1 MPNTIHIPTPLRPF
15 TDKKESVEVSG
26 GTVGELLADLT
37 TQYEGLRKHLYADD
51 GRLRNFVNVYLND
64 EDIRYLQKERT
75 PVKPGDS
82 LSIVPSVAGGAPVT
96 TDAKSSVGTG
106 SPTSAEASV
115 GKQARPEPDLTADE
129 IKRYSRHLI
138 MPEVGI
144 DGQRKLKAGSVL
156 YIGAGG
162 LGSPAAMYLAAAG
175 VGRIGIVD
183 FDVVDFSNLQ
193 RQLLH
198 STSDVG
204 RSKLAS
210 AKDRLHALNPHI
222 QIDTYETTV
231 TSDNALDLF
240 RPYDVILDGTD
251 NFPTR
256 YLVNDACVLLGK
268 PNTYGSIFRFE
279 GQASV
284 FGTKDG
290 PCYRC
295 LYPEPPPPGL
305 VPSCAEGGVLGV
317 LPGIIGVIQ
326 ATEAIKL
333 ILGIGEPLIGRF
345 LIYDALKMRFRELK
359 LRKDPDCPVCGTHP
373 TVTKLIDYEQFCGIR
388 PEPAAQTTGAVVNDW
403 ETTAVDLKKRLD
415 AGDDVLVLD
424 VREPNEY
431 QINRIPGSVLI
442 PLGELPRRYAELPKD
457 RDIVAHCKM
466 GGRSA
471 KATEF
476 LQSVGFKRV
485 KNLRGG
491 ILEWIDKVDPSQ
503 PKY

>member
-1 MPNTIHIPTPLRPF
+1 MNTIHIPTPLRPF

-26 GTVGELLADLT
+26 ATVGEMLADLT
-37 TQYEGLRKHLYADD
+37 RRYEGLRKHLYTAD
-51 GRLRNFVNVYLND
+51 GKLRNFVNVYLND
-64 EDIRYLQKERT
+64 EDIRYLQREQT

-82 LSIVPSVAGGAPVT
+82 LSIVPSVAGGAPT
-96 TDAKSSVGTG
+96 ATPPEVGRDRTG
-106 SPTSAEASV
+106 
-115 GKQARPEPDLTADE
+115 QAVPELSQDE

-156 YIGAGG
+156 CIGAGG

-175 VGRIGIVD
+175 LGRIGIVD

-198 STSDVG
+198 GTPDVG
-204 RSKLAS
+204 RSKLDS
-210 AKDRLHALNPHI
+210 AKDRLRALNPHV
-222 QIDTYETTV
+222 QIDTYET
-231 TSDNALDLF
+231 SLSSENALKLF
-240 RPYDVILDGTD
+240 EPYDVILDGTD

-256 YLVNDACVLLGK
+256 YLVNDACVLSGK
-268 PNTYGSIFRFE
+268 PNAYGSIFRFE

-284 FGTKDG
+284 FAAKDG

-326 ATEAIKL
+326 ATETIKL

-345 LIYDALKMRFRELK
+345 LVYDALRMRFRELK
-359 LRKDPDCPVCGTHP
+359 LRKDPECPVCGTHP
-373 TVTKLIDYEQFCGIR
+373 TVTELIDYEQFCGLR
-388 PEPAAQTTGAVVNDW
+388 PEPSVQAGA
-403 ETTAVDLKKRLD
+403 TADAMEITATELKRRMD
-415 AGDDVLVLD
+415 AGDDLLILD

-431 QINRIPGSVLI
+431 QINRIAGSTLI
-442 PLGELPRRYAELPKD
+442 PLGELPRRYQELD
-457 RDIVAHCKM
+457 RNREIIAQCKM

-471 KATEF
+471 QAMEF
-476 LQSVGFKRV
+476 LRSVGFTKV

-491 ILEWIDKVDPSQ
+491 ILDWIDKVDPSQ